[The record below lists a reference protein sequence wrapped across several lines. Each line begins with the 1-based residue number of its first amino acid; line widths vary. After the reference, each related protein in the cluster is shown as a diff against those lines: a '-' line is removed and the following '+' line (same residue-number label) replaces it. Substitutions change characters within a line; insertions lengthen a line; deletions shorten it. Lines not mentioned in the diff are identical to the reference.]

1 MQPLKVLFATSEAR
15 PLVKTGGL
23 ADVSSAL
30 PAALC
35 ELGVDCRI
43 LLPGY
48 PQVLDQAR
56 DLRPV
61 ARLEGLPGD
70 FSANLLQGVMPDTGV
85 PLLVLQADH
94 AYQRPGSLYQ
104 DASGQDFADNDWR
117 FALLSHAAMRLC
129 LDDSPLSQGE
139 APWRP
144 NILHANDWQTGL
156 APAYLAFAG
165 RPVASVITIHNLA
178 FQGIFPPERMADL
191 LLPPE
196 SFAVNGVEYYGN
208 LSLLKAGL
216 YYADHITT
224 VSPSYALEIQ
234 AEPLGMGMQ
243 GLLSDRAAQ
252 ISGILNGID
261 TSDWNP
267 TADLHLPHGFSAR
280 GLAGKKR
287 CKAALRADLGL
298 EDQPQAP
305 LFGVISRLTFQKGL
319 DWVLQ
324 IAPGLIDRGAQLV
337 ILGRGEPEIEAG
349 FKALAARYPGKVAAL
364 IGYDEG
370 LSHRIEAAADIF
382 LMPSRFEPCGLNQM
396 YSQRY
401 GTLPIVHATGGLRDT
416 VTDGVD
422 GFVFDEPQAHAL
434 WLAIERALMLWSD
447 SQAWK
452 RMQQTAMRKDFS
464 WEPSAQAYLE
474 IYNAV
479 RR

>member
-1 MQPLKVLFATSEAR
+1 MQTLNALFVTSEAR
-15 PLVKTGGL
+15 PLIKTGGL

-30 PAALC
+30 PAALR

-48 PQVLDQAR
+48 PQVMDQAKN
-56 DLRPV
+56 LRPV

-70 FSANLLQGVMPDTGV
+70 FAAHLLQGEMPDTRV
-85 PLLVLQADH
+85 PVYVLQADY
-94 AYQRPGSLYQ
+94 AYRRPGGLYQ
-104 DASGQDFADNDWR
+104 AASGTDFSDNDWR

-129 LDDSPLSQGE
+129 LADSPLD
-139 APWRP
+139 WRP
-144 NILHANDWQTGL
+144 ALLHANDWQTGL
-156 APAYLAFAG
+156 APAYLHFAG
-165 RPVASVITIHNLA
+165 RPVPSVITIHNLA
-178 FQGIFPPERMADL
+178 FQGIFPPERLADL
-191 LLPPE
+191 WLPPE

-234 AEPLGMGMQ
+234 QEPLGMGMQ

-267 TADLHLPHGFSAR
+267 TADLHLPAEFSAR

-287 CKAALRADLGL
+287 CKAALRADVGL
-298 EDQPQAP
+298 ENLPDAP

-337 ILGRGEPEIEAG
+337 ILGKGEADIEAG
-349 FKALAARYPGKVAAL
+349 FTQLAARYPGKVATL

-370 LSHRIEAAADIF
+370 LSHRIEAGTDVF

-416 VTDGVD
+416 VNEGVD
-422 GFVFDEPQAHAL
+422 GFVFEEPVAHAL
-434 WLAIERALMLWSD
+434 WLAIERALAVWSRPQD
-447 SQAWK
+447 WK
-452 RMQQTAMRKDFS
+452 RMQQTAMKKDFS
-464 WEPSAQAYLE
+464 WEPSAAAYLK
-474 IYNAV
+474 IYRQLVAAG
-479 RR
+479 

>member
-1 MQPLKVLFATSEAR
+1 MQTLNALFVTSEAR
-15 PLVKTGGL
+15 PLIKTGGL

-30 PAALC
+30 PAALR
-35 ELGVDCRI
+35 ELGIDCRI

-48 PQVLDQAR
+48 PQVMDQAKN
-56 DLRPV
+56 LRPV

-70 FSANLLQGVMPDTGV
+70 FAAHLLQGEMPDTRV
-85 PLLVLQADH
+85 PVYVLQADY
-94 AYQRPGSLYQ
+94 AYRRPGGLYQ
-104 DASGQDFADNDWR
+104 NANGTDFSDNDWR

-129 LDDSPLSQGE
+129 LADSPLD
-139 APWRP
+139 WRP
-144 NILHANDWQTGL
+144 DLLHANDWQTGL
-156 APAYLAFAG
+156 TPAYLHFAG
-165 RPVASVITIHNLA
+165 RPVPSVITIHNIA
-178 FQGIFPPERMADL
+178 FQGIFPPERLADL
-191 LLPPE
+191 WLPAE

-216 YYADHITT
+216 YYADHIAT

-234 AEPLGMGMQ
+234 QEPLGMGMQ

-267 TADLHLPHGFSAR
+267 TADLHLPAEFSAR
-280 GLAGKKR
+280 RLAGKKR

-298 EDQPQAP
+298 ENLPDAP

-324 IAPGLIDRGAQLV
+324 IAPGLIDRGVQLA
-337 ILGRGEPEIEAG
+337 ILGKGEADIEAG
-349 FKALAARYPGKVAAL
+349 FTQLAARYPGKVATL

-370 LSHRIEAAADIF
+370 LSHRIEAGADVF

-416 VTDGVD
+416 VNEGVD
-422 GFVFDEPQAHAL
+422 GFVFAEPTAHAL
-434 WLAIERALMLWSD
+434 WLAIERALAVWARPQD
-447 SQAWK
+447 WK
-452 RMQQTAMRKDFS
+452 RMQQTAMKKDFS
-464 WEPSAQAYLE
+464 WEPSATAYLD
-474 IYNAV
+474 IYRQLVAAG
-479 RR
+479 